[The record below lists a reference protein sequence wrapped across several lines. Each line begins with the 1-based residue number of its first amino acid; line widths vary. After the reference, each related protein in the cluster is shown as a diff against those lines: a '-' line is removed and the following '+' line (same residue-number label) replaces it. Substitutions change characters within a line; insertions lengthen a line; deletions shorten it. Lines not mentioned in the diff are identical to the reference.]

1 MIKSLILA
9 LSLLAV
15 CNKNCCELELVD
27 PIRSVMHGNVRN
39 PRRLETMDECSGT
52 LGKAATEAIFEQ
64 MDFDT
69 HDVLLFEW
77 SGSGQDELSIKNQ
90 IGRYVVFEYTPGRTR
105 DLRQHCQAYAIKKG
119 MQYNIP

>member
-1 MIKSLILA
+1 VIKSLILA
-9 LSLLAV
+9 LSLLGV

-39 PRRLETMDECSGT
+39 PKRLQSMDECAGT
-52 LGKAATEAIFEQ
+52 LGQTATEAIFKQ
-64 MDFDT
+64 MDFET

-77 SGSGQDELSIKNQ
+77 SGSGQDELSIRSQK
-90 IGRYVVFEYTPGRTR
+90 GRYVVFEYKPGRTR